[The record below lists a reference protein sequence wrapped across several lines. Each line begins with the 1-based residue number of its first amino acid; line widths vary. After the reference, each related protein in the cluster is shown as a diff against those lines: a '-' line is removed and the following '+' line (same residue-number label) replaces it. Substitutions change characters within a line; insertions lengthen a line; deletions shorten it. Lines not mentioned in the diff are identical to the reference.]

1 MTKEYLEK
9 RIKEIED
16 MKNDDEMAH
25 CSEDD
30 LYEDFIRYVS
40 ENGPQELAEKAK
52 IVLKTKEIKFSRWY
66 A

>member
-1 MTKEYLEK
+1 MTNEYLEK
-9 RIKEIED
+9 RIQEIED
-16 MKNDDEMAH
+16 IKDDDEMAH
-25 CSEDD
+25 SAEDS

-52 IVLKTKEIKFSRWY
+52 IILKTNEIKFSRWC

>member
-16 MKNDDEMAH
+16 MKNDAEMAH
-25 CSEDD
+25 SSEDS

>member
-1 MTKEYLEK
+1 MTNEYLQK
-9 RIKEIED
+9 RIQEIKD
-16 MKNDDEMAH
+16 IKDDDEAAH
-25 CSEDD
+25 SWEDD

-52 IVLKTKEIKFSRWY
+52 IILKTKEIKFSRWY